1 MPFFLMKL
9 AAGIGI
15 PARFQKAAIIG
26 AGALL
31 LLLAIFAAVK
41 IHDHRV
47 IAAHE
52 AKQDA
57 ANAKA
62 DRKAD
67 TKAAEQRRADDTR
80 LTQEAGQLKEVQA
93 NAKTNHDRSLARARC
108 IRMQQSARAAKRQP
122 PDCVGPGVPSG
133 ASRPH

>member
-1 MPFFLMKL
+1 
-9 AAGIGI
+9 
-15 PARFQKAAIIG
+15 
-26 AGALL
+26 
-31 LLLAIFAAVK
+31 VK

-67 TKAAEQRRADDTR
+67 AKAAEQRRVDDTR
-80 LTQEAGQLKEVQA
+80 VTTETQEIN
-93 NAKTNHDRSLARARC
+93 NAVSEAKRTGADPRAAYYKCVRL
-108 IRMQQSARAAKRQP
+108 QQRARAAKL
-122 PDCVGPGVPSG
+122 VVPTCS
-133 ASRPH
+133 